1 MDAALPLLEAFRK
14 DLYHC
19 SDCNYCV
26 DAVWQERGMDHICA
40 TITHH
45 APVLSYS
52 GRGYMAAARAL
63 LEGQALN
70 PATLAERAFSC
81 TGCGNCEASC
91 PIGLRP
97 TQVGQALR
105 ETLAEQGVLPPG
117 VEALRLR
124 MREAGNAYGAESA
137 SRTRWA
143 EGLAFASA
151 ATATVNYAPGCAAA
165 HARPAEARAAVA
177 LMTLGGER
185 VHFAAA
191 TDACC
196 GAPLAEAGLRA
207 DAAYAEQALAARN
220 TTTRLVTS
228 GLECLPAWQ
237 RGGVV
242 AGSFAQW
249 LIDALAD
256 GRLRLTPKA
265 SRPPT
270 VQVFDSCAS
279 RRPGGAPDPLRDA
292 LAALGQAVA
301 NPPLEARYAVCCGA
315 AGSLSEL
322 HPLSA
327 ARMAAARVP
336 ADDHLP
342 VVGSDPRCLG
352 HLAAGGQA
360 ERYYGLAEFVLAAF
374 DVQGAA

>member
-1 MDAALPLLEAFRK
+1 MDVALPLLEAFRK

-26 DAVWQERGMDHICA
+26 DAVWQERGIAHVCA

-45 APVLSYS
+45 SPALSYS

-70 PATLAERAFSC
+70 PETLAERVFSC
-81 TGCGNCEASC
+81 TGCGNCETSC

-97 TQVGQALR
+97 TQIGQALR

-117 VEALRLR
+117 VEALRQR
-124 MREAGNAYGAESA
+124 MREAGNAYGAEPA
-137 SRTRWA
+137 SRARWA
-143 EGLAFASA
+143 EGLGFVSA
-151 ATATVNYAPGCAAA
+151 EDATIDYAPGCAAA
-165 HARPAEARAAVA
+165 HARPAEARTAVA
-177 LMTLGGER
+177 LMNLAGER

-207 DAAYAEQALAARN
+207 DAAYAERTLAARS
-220 TTTRLVTS
+220 TAPRFVTS

-237 RGGVV
+237 RGGVA

-249 LIDALAD
+249 LIEALAS

-265 SRPPT
+265 SRPET

-292 LAALGQAVA
+292 LAALGQQVA
-301 NPPLEARYAVCCGA
+301 NPPLAARHAVCCGA
-315 AGSLSEL
+315 SGSLSEL

-336 ADDHLP
+336 EDDCLP

-360 ERYYGLAEFVLAAF
+360 ERYFGLAEFVLAAF

>member
-1 MDAALPLLEAFRK
+1 MDVALPLLEAFRK

-70 PATLAERAFSC
+70 PETLAERAFSC

-117 VEALRLR
+117 VEALRQR
-124 MREAGNAYGAESA
+124 MREAGNAYGAEPA
-137 SRTRWA
+137 GRTRWA

-151 ATATVNYAPGCAAA
+151 ATATVNYAPGFAAA

-177 LMTLGGER
+177 LMTLAGER

-207 DAAYAEQALAARN
+207 DAAYAEQALAVRN
-220 TTTRLVTS
+220 TAPRLVTS

-242 AGSFAQW
+242 AGSFAHW
-249 LIDALAD
+249 LIEALAD
-256 GRLRLTPKA
+256 GRLRLAPKV

-336 ADDHLP
+336 EDDRLP

-352 HLAAGGQA
+352 HLAAGGLA
-360 ERYYGLAEFVLAAF
+360 ERYFGLAEFVLAAF